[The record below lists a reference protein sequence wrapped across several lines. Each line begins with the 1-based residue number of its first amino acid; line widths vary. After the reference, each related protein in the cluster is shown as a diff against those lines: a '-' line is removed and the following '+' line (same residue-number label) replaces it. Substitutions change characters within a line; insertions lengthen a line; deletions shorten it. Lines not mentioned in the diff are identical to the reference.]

1 MKPFNLEEA
10 LAGKPVVTKNGDP
23 VTQIVKFDLD
33 NKVTYSIAAIHN
45 GHIKVWTNKGIFNVS
60 TDTQSQMDLFM
71 KPKSKFIWI
80 NLWQQLHE
88 NGNYVTTVHTREDL
102 ADLEIENNINF
113 KHIQKLTMIL

>member
-10 LAGKPVVTKNGDP
+10 LANKPVVTMRGIE
-23 VTQIVKFDLD
+23 VTQLHLFEIDNIYKLYAVVEGEVIQYTTEGKF
-33 NKVTYSIAAIHN
+33 NNTGAES
-45 GHIKVWTNKGIFNVS
+45 GW
-60 TDTQSQMDLFM
+60 DLFM
-71 KPKSKFIWI
+71 KPEQKFLWI
-80 NLWQQLHE
+80 NLFQQLHE